1 MLNKVEIATTNIKTS
16 VINLDKIQDDM
27 FIAFTAE

>member
-27 FIAFTAE
+27 FIVFTAE